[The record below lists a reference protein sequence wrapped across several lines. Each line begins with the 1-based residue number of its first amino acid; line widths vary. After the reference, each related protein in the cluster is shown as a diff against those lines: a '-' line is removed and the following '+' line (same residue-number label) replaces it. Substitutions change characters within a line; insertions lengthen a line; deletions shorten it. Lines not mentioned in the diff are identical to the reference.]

1 MRSRKLFS
9 LFLGLAVMC
18 CFLFVWAGCSDDDST
33 PTTTSFTQGD
43 PEDADYQL
51 VMDQI
56 EVFVDSSLSNIK
68 SGFNSTNL
76 LPTDTLVDPIH
87 YGPIDPD
94 KDSTSAVYVNGW
106 HVVYI
111 ARVEDQY
118 RTAMRDSIQFRDTYG
133 DPQQTVNNLA
143 AMTFRHQW
151 SYSVENTTIDYF
163 MAHGDLNVVFT
174 ELNTAEAIVNGSNTF
189 QYFAKAYS
197 SNPEFYPDMT
207 RDFTF
212 ESTLT
217 NVHITQGISGWTHS
231 CPCTGTI
238 TGSVEMVAQEGTDD
252 PVTTSWTF
260 TLIFED
266 GTMTATVHQGSIY
279 WTSTVDVCY
288 ISG

>member
-1 MRSRKLFS
+1 MNLRKLFIIGL
-9 LFLGLAVMC
+9 LFASIII
-18 CFLFVWAGCSDDDST
+18 WGCSDDDST

-133 DPQQTVNNLA
+133 DPQQTVNNLG
-143 AMTFRHQW
+143 
-151 SYSVENTTIDYF
+151 Y
-163 MAHGDLNVVFT
+163 DLKAPVVVF
-174 ELNTAEAIVNGSNTF
+174 
-189 QYFAKAYS
+189 
-197 SNPEFYPDMT
+197 
-207 RDFTF
+207 R
-212 ESTLT
+212 
-217 NVHITQGISGWTHS
+217 
-231 CPCTGTI
+231 
-238 TGSVEMVAQEGTDD
+238 
-252 PVTTSWTF
+252 
-260 TLIFED
+260 
-266 GTMTATVHQGSIY
+266 
-279 WTSTVDVCY
+279 
-288 ISG
+288 